1 MAENK
6 MTVQEA
12 VDLITNNKLEFSD
25 EQLAQMNEVF
35 FDDFTN
41 NPGNDV
47 KDARDIALGLAEERI
62 TALAAQDSY
71 DAADLDGIIA
81 LANSIS
87 AFSREADAAKEV
99 LAKAQ
104 KQKDELAADGKTTE
118 NESYE
123 DVVDAP

>member
-71 DAADLDGIIA
+71 DAADLDLSLIHI
-81 LANSIS
+81 
-87 AFSREADAAKEV
+87 
-99 LAKAQ
+99 
-104 KQKDELAADGKTTE
+104 
-118 NESYE
+118 
-123 DVVDAP
+123 